1 LKAGKEAA
9 MNDAGYPFA
18 DRWHPAD
25 YRQEEIQDLRR
36 AIRAKENRLVLGLPG
51 MGLSNLLRF
60 LVTRTDW
67 GDRNVTFAYLDCDTL
82 DNYLDY
88 DEFFGEIAHEFYKKH
103 PRNELKADI
112 RGYERLKR
120 YVLKAPISRL
130 DRLVVVAD
138 EIDRMLATADSGFYR
153 KLKALTDLN
162 KGVCYIFAV
171 TPNKANEVDPED
183 LLFAGRRL
191 SVGPLNKRDIVVAI
205 REEGQRLQ
213 RGFSLTEGE
222 QLANLT
228 GGHSGLLRSVSSA
241 VIEEGLDLS
250 QPEAILLERL
260 LARADVQSRCRRI
273 WEALDSA
280 QRATLHAIGHAQPA
294 SPAQDI
300 LSWLHVFGLINEHQG
315 QWRPF
320 SPVFAGFVLRQ
331 QTDESFIEP
340 ISIVGS
346 STISANGMEIVVAGK
361 VFKGDQEIYVTPLE
375 LRLIACLRR
384 ERRIY
389 TKQEIAEYVFFKQQ
403 GVVDDQRIEDLVR
416 RVRKKLGAQYI
427 KTYWGKGYKI
437 LG

>member
-1 LKAGKEAA
+1 
-9 MNDAGYPFA
+9 MNDTYYRFA
-18 DRWHPAD
+18 DRWHPED

-67 GDRNVTFAYLDCDTL
+67 GDRKVTFAYLDCNTL
-82 DNYLDY
+82 DNCQDY
-88 DEFFGEIAHEFYKKH
+88 DEFFGEVAHEFYGQH
-103 PRNELKADI
+103 PINGLEEGV

-120 YVLKAPISRL
+120 YVRRAPISRW

-138 EIDRMLATADSGFYR
+138 EIDRMLAAADSAFYR
-153 KLKALTDLN
+153 KLRALTDLK

-171 TPNKANEVDPED
+171 TPNTANQVDPED

-191 SVGPLNKRDIVVAI
+191 SVGPLNKRDIVGAI
-205 REEGQRLQ
+205 REEGQRLE
-213 RGFSLTEGE
+213 REFSLTKGE

-228 GGHSGLLRSVSSA
+228 GGHPGLLRSVSSA

-260 LARADVQSRCRRI
+260 LARADVQARCRKI

-280 QRATLHAIGHAQPA
+280 QRATLHAIGHAQPV

-315 QWRPF
+315 QWRLF
-320 SPVFAGFVLRQ
+320 SPIFAGFVLRQ

-346 STISANGMEIVVAGK
+346 STIFANGMEILVAGK
-361 VFKGDQEIYVTPLE
+361 VFKGNQEIHVAPLE

-384 ERRIY
+384 EPRIY
-389 TKQEIAEYVFFKQQ
+389 TKQEIAEYVYYKERA
-403 GVVDDQRIEDLVR
+403 VVADQRIEDLVR
-416 RVRKKLGAQYI
+416 RVRKKLGDQYI
-427 KTYWGKGYKI
+427 KTYWGRGYEF
-437 LG
+437 LR